1 MARKS
6 WLVPAALVLFVTGCM
21 PQVSGNRTLAMRYEG
36 GWKMSGLDAEIARAG
51 NRDVAIT
58 ELGRTAWSSHHV
70 AVVRTE
76 EKPHYHR
83 FHDLTVVVL
92 RGEGLLTVEQKQIPM
107 SVGDVAH
114 IQRGVP
120 HFFRNTSSQPSA
132 ALVMFSP
139 PFDGRDTVAEEEP
152 KRKTDEDEDEED
164 APKKRG
170 WWPF

>member
-1 MARKS
+1 MAGKS
-6 WLVPAALVLFVTGCM
+6 WLALAGLVLFTAGCM
-21 PQVSGNRTLAMRYEG
+21 PQATTNRTLAMRYEA
-36 GWKMSGLDAEIARAG
+36 GWKISGLDSEIARAG
-51 NRDVAIT
+51 NRDVAVT
-58 ELGRTAWSSHHV
+58 ELGRTAWSSHHI

-92 RGEGLLTVEQKQIPM
+92 RGEGLLTAEQKQIPM

-114 IQRGVP
+114 IPRGTP

-139 PFDGRDTVAEEEP
+139 PFDGRDTVAEEE
-152 KRKTDEDEDEED
+152 KKAKKDDDEEED